1 MGDAKWVPGSSP
13 MPPDARR
20 AALAT
25 FARIIR
31 ERHPGVSVLPLAGVG
46 PDRPVVESPAR
57 EVIRP
62 FAAPEERDALLDR
75 AAGVAAPDDHR
86 VD

>member
-1 MGDAKWVPGSSP
+1 MADAKWVPGSSP

-31 ERHPGVSVLPLAGVG
+31 ERHPGVSVLPLAGDG
-46 PDRPVVESPAR
+46 PDSAVVASSAR

-62 FAAPEERDALLDR
+62 FAAPEDRDALLDR
-75 AAGVAAPDDHR
+75 HTGVAAPDDHR